1 MTLIIIAILCILA
14 AIGLPVLG
22 ALTSAVG
29 WLLGVAIVLAAIII
43 TPIAIGFVIGKLT
56 NKKGGK
62 E

>member
-1 MTLIIIAILCILA
+1 MTLIIIAVLCILA

-29 WLLGVAIVLAAIII
+29 WLLGIAIVLAAVIL
-43 TPIAIGFVIGKLT
+43 TPILIGYVIGKLT